1 MLIANVGTSV
11 EVNIPEADLLDPDRM
26 DQVIAD
32 AVRTFRREFMLAIE
46 EAEIEAREL
55 LIEDSLAQL
64 EAGVAAPAGAILG

>member
-26 DQVIAD
+26 DQVITD

-64 EAGVAAPAGAILG
+64 EAGVAALAEAILG

>member
-1 MLIANVGTSV
+1 
-11 EVNIPEADLLDPDRM
+11 M
-26 DQVIAD
+26 DQVITD

-64 EAGVAAPAGAILG
+64 EAGVAALAEAILG